1 MAKERYPMEKPPV
14 DPHFTINVV
23 PGQNGA
29 EFDLTELHIPVGGVT
44 VWINQTDST
53 QVILPLT
60 PGVRRVMTLAPKDQ
74 EGRVWMMGSP
84 QPFTAGWQLQSNPA
98 AQITVTTTM

>member
-1 MAKERYPMEKPPV
+1 MEKMPE

-23 PGQNGA
+23 PGQDGA

-60 PGVRRVMTLAPKDQ
+60 PGVRRLMTLAAKDQ
-74 EGRVWMMGSP
+74 EGRVWMMRAP
-84 QPFTAGWQLQSNPA
+84 QAFRASWHLQSHPA
-98 AQITVTTTM
+98 AQITVTASND